1 MDEAVMKGWLL
12 LLAAIVLELSG
23 TVALKY
29 SDGFSRLLPSI
40 LMFVLYLLS
49 FSALNLAVKTI
60 DVSIAYAVWS
70 GLGTLLISIVGFMW
84 FQEHVTPFK
93 ILSIA
98 IIIVGV
104 ICLNLANSTASKTME
119 TVDVGQDQQA
129 ETK

>member
-1 MDEAVMKGWLL
+1 MRGWLL
-12 LLAAIVLELSG
+12 LLVAIVLELSG

-93 ILSIA
+93 VLSIA
-98 IIIVGV
+98 IIIIGV
-104 ICLNLANSTASKTME
+104 ICLNLANSAASKPVE
-119 TVDVGQDQQA
+119 AGADSQEQQVLM
-129 ETK
+129 K